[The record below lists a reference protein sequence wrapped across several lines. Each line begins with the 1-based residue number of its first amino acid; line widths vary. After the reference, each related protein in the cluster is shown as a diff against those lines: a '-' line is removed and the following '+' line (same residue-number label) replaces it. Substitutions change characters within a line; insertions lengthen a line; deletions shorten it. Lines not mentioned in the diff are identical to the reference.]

1 MSRFNSYCLCY
12 FLFQHNYSTFFYKN
26 YVFYLNIYIQIKF
39 RTKTI
44 KNHELFLKL
53 HSVQFSCS
61 LVDNFLR
68 PHGLQ
73 HARLPCPYQFPELAK
88 THVHWVGDAIQP
100 SLPLSS
106 TSPAFS
112 LFLASGSSPMGQ
124 FFASGGQGIGAS
136 ASVLSMSIQDLL
148 VVQGTLKSL
157 LQHHSSKASILW
169 HSAFLIVQL
178 SPPYMTTG
186 KTIALTR

>member
-100 SLPLSS
+100 PHPQSS
-106 TSPAFS
+106 PSPAFNLAQHQG
-112 LFLASGSSPMGQ
+112 LFQWVNSSHQ
-124 FFASGGQGIGAS
+124 VAK
-136 ASVLSMSIQDLL
+136 VLEFQ
-148 VVQGTLKSL
+148 
-157 LQHHSSKASILW
+157 LQHQSFQWVFRISL
-169 HSAFLIVQL
+169 
-178 SPPYMTTG
+178 
-186 KTIALTR
+186 